1 MNKSRLMIVSIIG
14 AIVVLSIV
22 KIAAV
27 NMLSTGGID
36 LDSMYSQISSLKK
49 ENMVMREKI
58 YIKSSLT
65 EVASEAGTLGFVPE
79 KSEAYVPASVPIA
92 LRP

>member
-1 MNKSRLMIVSIIG
+1 MNKSRLVLLSIFL

-36 LDSMYSQISSLKK
+36 LDSMYTQIASIKK
-49 ENMVMREKI
+49 ENIVMREKL

-65 EVASEAGTLGFVPE
+65 EVASEAATLGYVAE
-79 KSEAYVPASVPIA
+79 KTEAYVPNSVPIA